1 MSSENGSANGSAHLH
16 SHSDHTQHSSTP
28 TSTSRNPLSEAA
40 NLISRGGLGHAYN
53 TRSQASPT
61 RSTAQPT
68 PPSTSQSS
76 SGVLYALDTYERQ
89 FYPGQP
95 KSLSGIA
102 LRSFI
107 LGATLTSF
115 STLTLYLLYSQHSIW
130 RAPFFLATLS
140 LFHFLEFYTTSLTN
154 TSSAQISSFLL
165 SSNGS
170 AYTIAHTCSLIET
183 LLSSY
188 FLPQSILPHAAHTT
202 LLSLGLFLIILGQTV
217 RATAMLTAG
226 TNFSHIV
233 RARKSPTHTLVTSGI
248 YSILRHP
255 SYFGFFWWGIGTQ
268 LVCGN
273 VVCLVGYAVV
283 LWKFFERRIEG
294 EEELLVRFFGAEYE
308 NYRKRTKVGIPF
320 IK

>member
-16 SHSDHTQHSSTP
+16 SHSDHAQNLSTP

-40 NLISRGGLGHAYN
+40 SLISRGGLGHAYN
-53 TRSQASPT
+53 TRSQASSSPT
-61 RSTAQPT
+61 RSTPQPT
-68 PPSTSQSS
+68 HSSAQSS
-76 SGVLYALDTYERQ
+76 DVLYALDTFEKQ

-115 STLTLYLLYSQHSIW
+115 STLTLYLLYFSHSIW
-130 RAPFFLATLS
+130 RAPFFLTTLS

-170 AYTIAHTCSLIET
+170 AYTIAHTCSLLET
-183 LLSSY
+183 LLSHY
-188 FLPQSILPHAAHTT
+188 VHPRPLLPPLAHTT
-202 LLSLGLFLIILGQTV
+202 LLTLGLSLIILGQTV

-248 YSILRHP
+248 YSIFRHP

-273 VVCLVGYAVV
+273 AVCLVGYAVV

-294 EEELLVRFFGAEYE
+294 EEELLVRFFGVEYE
-308 NYRKRTKVGIPF
+308 SYRKRTMVGIPF

>member
-16 SHSDHTQHSSTP
+16 SHSDHTQHSSAP

-76 SGVLYALDTYERQ
+76 SEVLYALDTYEGQ

-183 LLSSY
+183 L
-188 FLPQSILPHAAHTT
+188 LPQSILPHAAHTT